1 MVREAGGRHAHHGE
15 NYLGGIPTSSA
26 TTRRAA
32 ATAAFPKLGWQTHAT
47 AVSRGGES
55 FVMRMHEGRKPEE
68 ADEGKAGRGWV
79 MA

>member
-1 MVREAGGRHAHHGE
+1 MREAGGRHAHHGE
-15 NYLGGIPTSSA
+15 NHLGGIPTSSA

-55 FVMRMHEGRKPEE
+55 FVMRMHKVRKAAE
-68 ADEGKAGRGWV
+68 ADEGKAGQTRV